1 MINRKLTTREEEILD
16 MIRPTT
22 FQDIVEVVRRDIE
35 YSKYNA
41 KRELRNLHNGISN
54 GTVNVVDNKHHDS
67 GYELRSS
74 RYVEICS
81 G

>member
-1 MINRKLTTREEEILD
+1 MINRNLTTREEEILD

-54 GTVNVVDNKHHDS
+54 GTVNGISNGTVNVVDDKHHDS
-67 GYELRSS
+67 
-74 RYVEICS
+74 
-81 G
+81 

>member
-1 MINRKLTTREEEILD
+1 MLNRKLTVREEEILD

-22 FQDIVEVVRRDIE
+22 FQDIVDAVRRDIE

-41 KRELRNLHNGISN
+41 KKELRNLYN
-54 GTVNVVDNKHHDS
+54 GTKNDIKTCITSEITN
-67 GYELRSS
+67 GLQM
-74 RYVEICS
+74 VEI